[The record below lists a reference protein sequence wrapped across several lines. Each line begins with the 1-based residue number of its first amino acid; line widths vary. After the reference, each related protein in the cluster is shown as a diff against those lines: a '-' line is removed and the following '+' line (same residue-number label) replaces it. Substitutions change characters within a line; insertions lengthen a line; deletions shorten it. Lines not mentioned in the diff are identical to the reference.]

1 MTTTKKVFVGL
12 SGGVDSGVAAALLM
26 QQGYDVQGIYMK
38 NWSRDIAGHKC
49 PWQEDLQS
57 ARSVAAHLNIPFAI
71 YDLEKEYF
79 EEVTQYM
86 IDAYKKGL
94 TPNPDVMC
102 NQKIK
107 FDTFYNKCLSEGADF
122 VATGHYAKMQ
132 NGQLTVANDASK
144 DQTYFLYRIS
154 PGIAS
159 KVLFPLGDLK
169 KTEVRV
175 LAKKHNLPN
184 FARPDSQGLCFVGN
198 IPMRDFLSEFIKS
211 KKGSIVDDDGI
222 QVGAHDGAFAFT
234 LGQRH
239 GLGIGGGKPY
249 FVYRIDATTNTIYVT
264 SDENSALLNKK
275 DFTISDCTWWQDP
288 KLDEVYGVRVRYRSS
303 LKPGKIIETKNGD
316 YAIRLETSERAIAP
330 GQSAVIYDNNLVI
343 GGGIIQ

>member
-12 SGGVDSGVAAALLM
+12 SGGVDSGVAAALLL

-71 YDLEKEYF
+71 YDFEKEYF

-132 NGQLTVANDASK
+132 NGQLAVANDTSK
-144 DQTYFLYRIS
+144 DQTYFLYRMDPS
-154 PGIAS
+154 IAS
-159 KVLFPLGDLK
+159 KVLFPLGELK
-169 KTEVRV
+169 KTEVRM

-198 IPMRDFLSEFIKS
+198 IPMRDFLSEFINPKQ
-211 KKGSIVDDDGI
+211 GSIIDDSGV
-222 QVGAHDGAFAFT
+222 QVGSHTGAFAFT

-249 FVYRIDATTNTIYVT
+249 YVYRINSTTNTIYVT

-288 KLDEVYGVRVRYRSS
+288 KLNEVYGVRVRYRSS
-303 LKPGKIIETKNGD
+303 LKLGKIIKAKNGD
-316 YAIRLETSERAIAP
+316 YAIKLETSERAIAP
-330 GQSAVIYDNNLVI
+330 GQSAVIYHNNLVI